1 MVHDK
6 RLCSAQ
12 AVTTCFAAFHVVIGQ
27 DFHVVPPG
35 FAVEVRSL
43 LSNAGQG
50 QHEDCCEARE
60 YFAHHGFP
68 SFLLT
73 IQRVVIP
80 NPELAEGEESAFFS
94 GRETADSSR
103 HKPALGMTN
112 PDGYF
117 PNTSLAMV

>member
-12 AVTTCFAAFHVVIGQ
+12 AVATCFAAFHVVIGQ
-27 DFHVVPPG
+27 DFHVVPPSL
-35 FAVEVRSL
+35 AVEVRSL

-68 SFLLT
+68 SFCSQSNELSFRTLSLPKGRNLLSSAVEKQQ
-73 IQRVVIP
+73 IPRV
-80 NPELAEGEESAFFS
+80 
-94 GRETADSSR
+94 
-103 HKPALGMTN
+103 TN
-112 PDGYF
+112 RR
-117 PNTSLAMV
+117 SE